1 MLGIHWPYSN
11 CNPHLSGKIS
21 DLAHLCTVNTSHFS
35 ALFAIL
41 TRAFDKR
48 HSSSCTCKDTKGL
61 GCSSAGRVNE
71 GISFCFLFLRKKY
84 NVYWFEFEA
93 PTTLHQVNGFWQLW
107 LSCPWQPPNDHTFL
121 DCSLCSLKCHTK
133 EDLNRHVRSHTGEQ
147 PYACQQCHKT
157 FSRQESL
164 KAHSRRGCKAQGT
177 AAKTVIRRSKKPPS
191 GAASSVR
198 PSTSRKKLIL
208 TSSKPSTLG
217 MLSVME

>member
-1 MLGIHWPYSN
+1 MMKKFGFQ
-11 CNPHLSGKIS
+11 
-21 DLAHLCTVNTSHFS
+21 LANYCFFTNLLEFWGGNASVFPGS
-35 ALFAIL
+35 ALSFF
-41 TRAFDKR
+41 RNVQRKP
-48 HSSSCTCKDTKGL
+48 
-61 GCSSAGRVNE
+61 VM
-71 GISFCFLFLRKKY
+71 ISLATA
-84 NVYWFEFEA
+84 NVRG
-93 PTTLHQVNGFWQLW
+93 T
-107 LSCPWQPPNDHTFL
+107 PNDHTFL

-177 AAKTVIRRSKKPPS
+177 TANTVMRRSKKPPS
-191 GAASSVR
+191 GAAASVR

-217 MLSVME
+217 MLSVMQ